1 MHQPPG
7 FRDPHHPNHVRLLQ
21 KSLYRLKQ
29 APRAWFQRFAGYATR
44 VRFSQSRCESSLFIY
59 RQGSDIACLLI
70 YVDDIILTASFAAML
85 QRFITSLY
93 NEFSMTD
100 FGPSHYFLGISVSR
114 DVTLDI
120 ESKLDADGPP
130 VSNPTLYRIVLRVHA
145 LQYPYFMRPDL
156 SYAVQQICL
165 CMHDPR
171 EPHQEALKR
180 ILLCV
185 RGCTT
190 TRRSTSSYCVFLGN
204 NLLSCSFKIHATLSR
219 SSAEAKYHDVANVVS
234 ETACDQVVAWNVRIL
249 HVSSRYQFADIF
261 TKGLPYALFDDIRSS
276 LSVRPSLALNTGD
289 YKNKNMVAAELVHL
303 EDEHKAIKGELALC
317 SNHVM
322 HRGYKEEAAKKSG
335 QERTIQIVTKLVEV

>member
-1 MHQPPG
+1 MEVGTIWRIYGIDTALLG
-7 FRDPHHPNHVRLLQ
+7 FPWPI
-21 KSLYRLKQ
+21 LYRLKK
-29 APRAWFQRFAGYATR
+29 APRPGFQRFAGYATR
-44 VRFSQSRCESSLFIY
+44 VRFSQSRS
-59 RQGSDIACLLI
+59 
-70 YVDDIILTASFAAML
+70 ML

-156 SYAVQQICL
+156 SNAVQHDL
-165 CMHDPR
+165 VYACMILENLTKKLLRGYYFVFVVAP
-171 EPHQEALKR
+171 PLVCTEA
-180 ILLCV
+180 IV
-185 RGCTT
+185 
-190 TRRSTSSYCVFLGN
+190 S
-204 NLLSCSFKIHATLSR
+204 
-219 SSAEAKYHDVANVVS
+219 DVANVVS
-234 ETACDQVVAWNVRIL
+234 ETACDQVAAWNVRIL

-276 LSVRPSLALNTGD
+276 LSVCPSPALNVGD

-303 EDEHKAIKGELALC
+303 EDEHKAIKAQNLQQDGDTSNAVVEIDVVVNTTLASRSGDVDQKVVLI
-317 SNHVM
+317 SSIWLKPVYEVSVLRLNEVE
-322 HRGYKEEAAKKSG
+322 RSGGYVG
-335 QERTIQIVTKLVEV
+335 CVFNDGVHLFRCFFPCFRIWDI